1 MAKLDGLSIPMIM
14 GDWRLIIEALEEKHA
29 KNIAVDLESVSED
42 EAAEIC
48 EDIDKIEGLL
58 SYLKQE
64 YEKEYG
70 ATAV

>member
-1 MAKLDGLSIPMIM
+1 MPKLDGLSIPMIM

-29 KNIAVDLESVSED
+29 KNIAIDLDSVSED

-48 EDIDKIEGLL
+48 EDIDKIEGVLA
-58 SYLKQE
+58 YLKEE

-70 ATAV
+70 ASE